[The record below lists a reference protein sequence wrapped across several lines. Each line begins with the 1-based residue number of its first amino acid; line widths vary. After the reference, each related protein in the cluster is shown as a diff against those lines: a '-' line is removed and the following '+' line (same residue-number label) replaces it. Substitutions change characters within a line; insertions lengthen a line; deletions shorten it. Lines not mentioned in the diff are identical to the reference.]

1 MGFGMSNIATLAM
14 QREYIRGLLDGLGL
28 EAYLFELE
36 TSSAGWEMKLECV
49 IEGGWKNISMM
60 LDAELLDAGNVDEKG
75 KQRLIDALDKRL
87 DCCTRKNGIQGL
99 Q

>member
-1 MGFGMSNIATLAM
+1 MPTIATLTM

-28 EAYLFELE
+28 ETYLFELE
-36 TSSAGWEMKLECV
+36 TSAAGWEMKLECA
-49 IEGGWKNISMM
+49 IEGGWKNITMM
-60 LDAELLDAGNVDEKG
+60 PDADLLDAGNADEKG

-87 DCCTRKNGIQGL
+87 ECCTRKTGIQGL